1 MGTQEPRF
9 GGQCEVKHVS
19 TRKEVCN
26 NAAACSNNALQ
37 LGRAQQ
43 QSLLLLLP
51 QELRVEVFSRLDAHS
66 VIRLQSVCKDLR
78 DVTRQLRSFPVS
90 ERLTSKDEHAFA
102 PVAFLVAK
110 GEKWIWAGYDPTAK
124 LWKWLPS
131 FSALLVATDHPDT
144 VLAASDGLLCAS
156 SNGLICALVRGTIFP
171 VTVCNPL
178 TREHRRLP
186 PLTKPR
192 CPDLLHILR
201 DGKNISRFRIIASGG
216 YSLVAGEY
224 TIIRKTECYD
234 SSTNSWA
241 ETSNSPQGLR
251 LQRYQN
257 GVYSNGFL
265 YCLARGPQL
274 DNLLLAYHLDSGT
287 WVKNLSCEFLRNYD
301 AWGGAMNAQFVTC
314 HTAIYYY
321 EEFHIQGTR
330 LKGFTIDELDTIA
343 TVNPNGT
350 LTALPA
356 WNNPNPSPERENFFS
371 TMLSTSR
378 KQGKLRRLVVE
389 HRPLCQSRGTCVAQ
403 GQNQLCIYYPKEAK
417 GMVYTFH
424 DDRQDAAQRT
434 PPRRERLPEMNPASQ
449 YLNADMMELPESHLQ
464 PLPWP
469 FELSFSALV

>member
-1 MGTQEPRF
+1 MGTREPRF

-19 TRKEVCN
+19 TGDEV
-26 NAAACSNNALQ
+26 ACSSRSSKHGLQ
-37 LGRAQQ
+37 RGRAGQ

-51 QELRVEVFSRLDAHS
+51 QELRVEIFSRLDAHS
-66 VIRLQSVCKDLR
+66 VIRLQSVCRDLR
-78 DVTRQLRSFPVS
+78 DVTRLLRSFPVS
-90 ERLTSKDEHAFA
+90 DRVITSKDQHAFA

-110 GEKWIWAGYDPTAK
+110 GQKWIWAGYDPAAK

-201 DGKNISRFRIIASGG
+201 DQKSNRYRIIASGG
-216 YSLVAGEY
+216 YSLIAGEY

-234 SSTNSWA
+234 SSTNSWT
-241 ETSNSPQGLR
+241 ETSKVPQGLR

-274 DNLLLAYHLDSGT
+274 DNLLLAYHLESGT
-287 WVKNLSCEFLRNYD
+287 WVTNLTCEFLRNQD
-301 AWGGAMNAQFVTC
+301 AWGGPMNAQFVTY
-314 HTAIYYY
+314 HTTIYYY
-321 EEFHIQGTR
+321 EEFQIQGTR

-350 LTALPA
+350 LTPMPA
-356 WNNPNPSPERENFFS
+356 WNNPDPSPDQERFFS
-371 TMLSTSR
+371 TMLSDCR
-378 KQGKLRRLVVE
+378 KQGKLRRLLVE
-389 HRPLCQSRGTCVAQ
+389 HRPLCQSRGTAVAQ
-403 GQNQLCIYYPKEAK
+403 GANQVCVYYPKEAK
-417 GMVYTFH
+417 GMVYHFPSKLANV
-424 DDRQDAAQRT
+424 Q
-434 PPRRERLPEMNPASQ
+434 PPRRERLPDMNPASSQ

-469 FELSFSALV
+469 FELSFSATV

>member
-1 MGTQEPRF
+1 M
-9 GGQCEVKHVS
+9 
-19 TRKEVCN
+19 
-26 NAAACSNNALQ
+26 ACSSSNNALQ
-37 LGRAQQ
+37 LGRAAWQR

-66 VIRLQSVCKDLR
+66 VIRLQSVCKELR

-90 ERLTSKDEHAFA
+90 ERLVTSKDEHAFA
-102 PVAFLVAK
+102 PVTFLVAK
-110 GEKWIWAGYDPTAK
+110 GQKWIWAGYDPTAK
-124 LWKWLPS
+124 TWKWLPS

-201 DGKNISRFRIIASGG
+201 DRKSNRYRIIASGG

-234 SSTNSWA
+234 STTNSWT

-274 DNLLLAYHLDSGT
+274 DNLLLAYHLESGT
-287 WVKNLSCEFLRNYD
+287 WVQNLTCEFLRNHN
-301 AWGGAMNAQFVTC
+301 AWGGPMNAQFVTC
-314 HTAIYYY
+314 HGAIYYY
-321 EEFHIQGTR
+321 EEFQIQGTR

-343 TVNPNGT
+343 TVNLNGT
-350 LTALPA
+350 QTPFAA
-356 WNNPNPSPERENFFS
+356 WNNPNHSPEREAFFS
-371 TMLSTSR
+371 AMLSASR
-378 KQGKLRRLVVE
+378 KQGKLRRLLVE
-389 HRPLCQSRGTCVAQ
+389 HRPLCQSRGTAVAQ
-403 GQNQLCIYYPKEAK
+403 GANQVCVYYPKEAK
-417 GMVYTFH
+417 GMVYNFH
-424 DDRQDAAQRT
+424 SKLAFQH
-434 PPRRERLPEMNPASQ
+434 PRRERLPDINPASR

-469 FELSFSALV
+469 FELSFSASV

>member
-1 MGTQEPRF
+1 MGSEIGTRLG
-9 GGQCEVKHVS
+9 GGQYKLKHVLS
-19 TRKEVCN
+19 TEKEVCT
-26 NAAACSNNALQ
+26 NAAAEACSSNR
-37 LGRAQQ
+37 RAQQ
-43 QSLLLLLP
+43 QSSLLLMLP
-51 QELRVEVFSRLDAHS
+51 QELRIEVFSRLDAHS
-66 VIRLQSVCKDLR
+66 VIRLQSVCKELR
-78 DVTRQLRSFPVS
+78 EVTRLC
-90 ERLTSKDEHAFA
+90 LTNSKDNEHAFA

-110 GEKWIWAGYDPTAK
+110 GEKWIWAGYEPTTK

-131 FSALLVATDHPDT
+131 FSALLVANTDHPDT

-156 SNGLICALVRGTIFP
+156 SHGLICALVRGTIFP

-178 TREHRRLP
+178 TREHKRLP
-186 PLTKPR
+186 PLLKPR

-201 DGKNISRFRIIASGG
+201 DSKNGSRYRIIVSGG

-234 SSTNSWA
+234 SFTNSWT
-241 ETSNSPQGLR
+241 ETRNSPQGLR

-274 DNLLLAYHLDSGT
+274 DNLLLAYHVDSGT
-287 WVKNLSCEFLRNYD
+287 WVQNLSCEFLRNYD

-314 HTAIYYY
+314 QSTIYYY

-343 TVNPNGT
+343 TVNPDGM
-350 LTALPA
+350 LTALSA
-356 WNNPNPSPERENFFS
+356 WNNPNPSPEREAFCNA
-371 TMLSTSR
+371 MLSSSSR
-378 KQGKLRRLVVE
+378 KLGKLRRLVVE
-389 HRPLCQSRGTCVAQ
+389 LRPLCQSRGTCVAQ
-403 GQNQLCIYYPKEAK
+403 GPNQVCIYYPKEAK
-417 GMVYTFH
+417 GMVYTF
-424 DDRQDAAQRT
+424 T
-434 PPRRERLPEMNPASQ
+434 SNNMPPRKERLPEMNPASQ

>member
-1 MGTQEPRF
+1 
-9 GGQCEVKHVS
+9 V
-19 TRKEVCN
+19 
-26 NAAACSNNALQ
+26 ACSSSSNNDLQ
-37 LGRAQQ
+37 LGRAGQ

-51 QELRVEVFSRLDAHS
+51 QELRVEIFSRLDAHS
-66 VIRLQSVCKDLR
+66 VIRLQSVCQDLR

-90 ERLTSKDEHAFA
+90 QQLLTSKDQHAFA

-110 GEKWIWAGYDPTAK
+110 GQKWIWAGYDPAAK

-156 SNGLICALVRGTIFP
+156 SHGLVCALVRGTIFP

-192 CPDLLHILR
+192 CPDLHHILR
-201 DGKNISRFRIIASGG
+201 DPNTNRYKIIASGG

-234 SSTNSWA
+234 SSTNSWTV
-241 ETSNSPQGLR
+241 TSNSPQGLR

-257 GVYSNGFL
+257 GVHSNGFL

-274 DNLLLAYHLDSGT
+274 DNLLLAYHLDSGS
-287 WVKNLSCEFLRNYD
+287 WVQNLTCEFLRNHD
-301 AWGGAMNAQFVTC
+301 AWGGPMNAQFVIC
-314 HTAIYYY
+314 HGSIYYY
-321 EEFHIQGTR
+321 EEFQIQGTR

-343 TVNPNGT
+343 AVNPNGT
-350 LTALPA
+350 LSPLPA
-356 WNNPNPSPERENFFS
+356 WNNPDPSPDQAHFLS

-378 KQGKLRRLVVE
+378 KQGKLRRLLVE
-389 HRPLCQSRGTCVAQ
+389 HRPLCQSRGTAVAQ
-403 GQNQLCIYYPKEAK
+403 GANQVCVYYPKEAK
-417 GMVYTFH
+417 GMVYNFH
-424 DDRQDAAQRT
+424 SKAAFQH
-434 PPRRERLPEMNPASQ
+434 PRRERLPDMNPASQ

-469 FELSFSALV
+469 FELSFSASV